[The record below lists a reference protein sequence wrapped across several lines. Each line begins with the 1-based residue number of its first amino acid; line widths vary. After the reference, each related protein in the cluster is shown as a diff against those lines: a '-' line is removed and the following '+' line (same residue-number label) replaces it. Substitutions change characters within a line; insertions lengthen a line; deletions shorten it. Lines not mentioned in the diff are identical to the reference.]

1 MGEYLVH
8 LTINNECTSHL
19 QSQLAAL
26 SLIFLYTGEDKFMHT
41 HSENQKHNLYNPKNE
56 RSFYS
61 TLLLS
66 FLIISIIS
74 AVLLTAGLAAFFSH
88 TLISSVRDYNRQLLS
103 QTNYAVNKVDDDL
116 NRLRTSLLGND
127 YITAFLSMKNSEST
141 VPVLASTALN
151 QQLITMPYVENIYL
165 YNANLD
171 IVYSSASGYQLS
183 PSDYNGDEIIDRLK
197 DEDFISSYDGSP
209 VPGNRDSNTDAA
221 NIISYYIFENRNH
234 AQNGTSAIVIN
245 VNTSV
250 LTDSISTIKNM
261 SFETDS
267 SFLLLDSGH
276 SYLTG
281 VVNSSIE
288 DKTQWVESALIKISE
303 PGTSSFVSISGKNY
317 LRTSTTENIYGWYLV
332 NFTPVSVIFQD
343 FVPLT
348 LLSLLIMTIVLFISW
363 LICRRFA
370 RQLNQP
376 LEALTVLIKEKHPK
390 SGQPSSFRTKE
401 FQMIMDTVSSL
412 HNSNEQL
419 RSLQNQT
426 KYSLIQSTLNELVS
440 DRRTAP
446 LEQIREKLNYLGLSW
461 LVSEKLRM
469 AVFKIDNY
477 KTLLSQYSSD
487 EMWTIRFSFVN
498 ISEELGSA
506 ALMCSAFS
514 RDDDKFVLLTACK
527 PDTDQVAFED
537 EFVRLLHSIQDNVE
551 KYLHF
556 SVTAAYS
563 VVFQGIDRLPAIYK
577 NTENSLRLKIRCGHG
592 AVIDAHQIDTVR
604 PEAFHLSYKLSSQ
617 LTDQLGNAQADD
629 AWNTYIKLTEGL
641 FECDYNEIQSVMIHL
656 SHSIYERLSEKYPM
670 LKDDFMYGMKQ
681 FLTDLD
687 DAEIKEDIHSL
698 SRAFFEGICTRI
710 QTLKTNPAQQNS
722 AIVTKQIQEI
732 IEEQYADPSLCL
744 ASIAEEVG
752 LSANYTGHIFKQQTQ
767 KSVAQYLLNVRM
779 EKIAWYLQNTQLS
792 VSTILEKTGLEK
804 NNYFYTRFK
813 NYFGMPLGEY
823 RQKFQ
828 NSDKKNE

>member
-1 MGEYLVH
+1 MR
-8 LTINNECTSHL
+8 TR
-19 QSQLAAL
+19 
-26 SLIFLYTGEDKFMHT
+26 
-41 HSENQKHNLYNPKNE
+41 SENQNHKLYKTENE

-61 TLLLS
+61 TLLFS

-74 AVLLTAGLAAFFSH
+74 SVLLTAGLAGVFSH
-88 TLISSVRDYNRQLLS
+88 ILISSVRDYNRQLLS

-116 NRLRTSLLGND
+116 NRLRTSLLSND
-127 YITAFLSMKNSEST
+127 YITAFLSMKNPEST

-151 QQLITMPYVENIYL
+151 QQLMTMPYVDDIYL

-171 IVYSSASGYQLS
+171 IVYSSTSGYQLP
-183 PSDYNGDEIIDRLK
+183 PSYYEGDEIISRLK
-197 DEDFISSYDGSP
+197 DKEFISSYKGSP
-209 VPGNRDSNTDAA
+209 VPGRRTGDTGAA
-221 NIISYYIFENRNH
+221 QTISYYIFENRNNTE
-234 AQNGTSAIVIN
+234 NGTSAIVIN
-245 VNTSV
+245 VNPSA

-261 SFETDS
+261 SFETNS
-267 SFLLLDSGH
+267 SFLLLDQDNT
-276 SYLTG
+276 YLTG
-281 VVNSSIE
+281 VVNSNIT
-288 DKTQWVESALIKISE
+288 DKTQWVESALIQISE
-303 PGTSSFVSISGKNY
+303 PSASSFVSISGHSY

-332 NFTPVSVIFQD
+332 NFTPITVIFQD
-343 FVPLT
+343 FLPLT
-348 LLSLLIMTIVLFISW
+348 LLSLLIMTIILVISW
-363 LICRRFA
+363 FICRRFA
-370 RQLNQP
+370 RQLNRP
-376 LEALTVLIKEKHPK
+376 LEALTALIKEKHPK
-390 SGQPSSFRTKE
+390 SGQPAAFRTKE
-401 FQMIMDTVSSL
+401 FRMIMDTVSSL

-426 KYSLIQSTLNELVS
+426 KYSLIQSSLNELVS

-446 LEQIREKLNYLGLSW
+446 LDQIREKLNYLGLSW
-461 LVSEKLRM
+461 LMSEKLCM

-477 KTLLSQYSSD
+477 KNLLSQYSSD

-498 ISEELGSA
+498 IAEELGSA

-527 PDTDQVAFED
+527 QDTDQVAFED
-537 EFVRLLHSIQDNVE
+537 AFVQLLHSIQDNVE
-551 KYLHF
+551 NYLHF

-563 VVFQGIDRLPAIYK
+563 VVFQGIERLPAIYK
-577 NTENSLRLKIRCGHG
+577 NTENSLRLKIRYGHG
-592 AVIDAHQIDTVR
+592 AVIDAYQIDTVR

-641 FECDYNEIQSVMIHL
+641 FECDYNEVMSTMIHL

-670 LKDDFMYGMKQ
+670 LKDHFMYSMKQ
-681 FLTDLD
+681 FLSGLD
-687 DAEIKEDIHSL
+687 DAEIGDDIHNLSRTLFEDIC
-698 SRAFFEGICTRI
+698 SRV

-722 AIVTKQIQEI
+722 AIIAKQIQEI